1 MVGLL
6 RKDQDLRQGQ
16 WGSELLQD
24 MIQSVLKS
32 RFKPH
37 PGQVGPPGSDQ
48 TEQRKSLPSKK
59 QH

>member
-24 MIQSVLKS
+24 VIQGVLKS

-37 PGQVGPPGSDQ
+37 PG
-48 TEQRKSLPSKK
+48 
-59 QH
+59 